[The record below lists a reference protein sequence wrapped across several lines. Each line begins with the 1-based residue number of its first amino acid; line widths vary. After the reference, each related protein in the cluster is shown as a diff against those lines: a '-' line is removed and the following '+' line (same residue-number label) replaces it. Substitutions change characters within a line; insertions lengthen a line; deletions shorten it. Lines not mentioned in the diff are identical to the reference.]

1 VEVEEALGQAL
12 QEQVVLVVEV
22 VPEQRHPQLE
32 LQIKVLLELLTLL
45 VDPTQWEVVEAEVLQ
60 KLQALTIQVK
70 VEMV

>member
-1 VEVEEALGQAL
+1 VEEALGQAL
-12 QEQVVLVVEV
+12 QEQVVLVVEL